1 MTDFHNVL
9 IISNL
14 SNLARITFFR
24 PKGRLVPKMPV
35 IRVKRS

>member
-1 MTDFHNVL
+1 MTDFHKVFIIRVL
-9 IISNL
+9 PNFS
-14 SNLARITFFR
+14 RIAFIR